1 MAYPTGSGS
10 ETLFRGNI
18 HAVTNATTTFRFADG
33 SIGAAGTSSYTVPA
47 LHIITVLT
55 IVLHEQANAANQ
67 IHLWTEGGGS
77 SIFLLDYHDIG
88 ARETFIWN
96 DKIVLVGG
104 DNLKVALVASGNLDC
119 HISYIDQDW
128 S

>member
-1 MAYPTGSGS
+1 MAYPTNSGS
-10 ETLFRGNI
+10 ETLFRGTI

-33 SIGAAGTSSYTVPA
+33 SIGTAGTSSYTVPA
-47 LHIITVLT
+47 LHIITVLN
-55 IVLHEQANAANQ
+55 IVLTEEGNSNSR
-67 IHLWTEGGGS
+67 IHLWVNDGS
-77 SIFLLDYHDIG
+77 SDIYLLDHQDIG
-88 ARETFIWN
+88 ARKTFIWS

-104 DNLKVALVASGNLDC
+104 DSLKVALADSGNLDC